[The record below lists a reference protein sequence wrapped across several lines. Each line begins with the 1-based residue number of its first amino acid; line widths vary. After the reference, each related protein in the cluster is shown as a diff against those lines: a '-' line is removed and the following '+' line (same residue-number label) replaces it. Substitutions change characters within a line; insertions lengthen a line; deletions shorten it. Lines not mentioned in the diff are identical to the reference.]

1 MGLGDLFK
9 SKPKKPN
16 YEKMIKSS
24 DWRER
29 KEAAEMISDETI
41 LKEVYLNDDDPR
53 VRAAAILNPNLQ
65 DEKLFQQAVLKGR
78 EQFIVNKI
86 AEGQY
91 GGLPTLV
98 EVMIRCRDKK
108 FVVWKGFGK

>member
-9 SKPKKPN
+9 SNPKKPN

-41 LKEVYLNDDDPR
+41 Y
-53 VRAAAILNPNLQ
+53 
-65 DEKLFQQAVLKGR
+65 
-78 EQFIVNKI
+78 
-86 AEGQY
+86 
-91 GGLPTLV
+91 T
-98 EVMIRCRDKK
+98 
-108 FVVWKGFGK
+108 